1 MSETI
6 SIAHLDENE
15 RLDFVRDAHWDDS
28 ELVEE
33 LGLEYVDREEG
44 EPGRW
49 NRMILVVF
57 KRVSDGKLFGIE
69 YDEGLTEMQE
79 DECWSTKL
87 REVEAREVTTVEYV
101 FRTS

>member
-15 RLDFVRDAHWDDS
+15 RLKFVRGDWGYS
-28 ELVEE
+28 ELAEE

-44 EPGRW
+44 EPRRW
-49 NRMILVVF
+49 LRTILVVF

-69 YDEGLTEMQE
+69 YEEGLTEMQE
-79 DECWSTKL
+79 DECYDTEL
-87 REVEAREVTTVEYV
+87 REVEAREVTTVKYNYKK
-101 FRTS
+101 

>member
-6 SIAHLDENE
+6 SIAHLDEDE
-15 RLDFVRDAHWDDS
+15 RLDFVQDAAWGSS

-33 LGLEYVDREEG
+33 LGLEYVGRDEG
-44 EPGRW
+44 EPRRW
-49 NRMILVVF
+49 SRMILVVF

-79 DECWSTKL
+79 DECCDTEL
-87 REVEAREVTTVEYV
+87 REIEAREVTTVEY
-101 FRTS
+101 SYKK